1 MQYRQFGKL
10 EFKTSAL
17 GFGAMRLPTLP
28 KTGEIDEPL
37 AISMIRTAIDHGV
50 NYVDTAYSY
59 HDHQSEIL
67 VGKALKDGYRQKT
80 AVATKMPSWL
90 IKDTADLDRYFNE
103 QLAKV
108 DVEKFDFYLL
118 HALSADR
125 WETYKRIKVF
135 DWIER
140 QKADGKIGAIGFSFH
155 DEYPVFEEIIHG
167 YDAWDFCQI
176 QYNYM
181 DTDYQAGERGLKL
194 AADRGLGVIVMEPL
208 RGGGLARN
216 PMPDAVDQVFK
227 RSGRDWTPAE
237 WALQWVWD
245 QPEVSLLLSGMST
258 MQQVEQN
265 LVSASRSG
273 IGSLTRTDQLVIEEV
288 RDAFQSL
295 VPIPCTTCGYCQPC
309 PQDVLIPNIFSIYNE
324 SIMYDN
330 QGNGQW
336 RYGNIKPEN
345 RADQCV
351 ECGECEAA
359 CPQHIEII
367 DWLKTAHTYLSRPS
381 QS

>member
-1 MQYRQFGKL
+1 MRYRQFGKL

-37 AISMIRTAIDHGV
+37 AISMIRTVIDHGV

-140 QKADGKIGAIGFSFH
+140 QKANGKIGAIGFSFH

-216 PMPDAVDQVFK
+216 PMPDAVDHVFK

-273 IGSLTRTDQLVIEEV
+273 IGSLSRADQIIIEEV

-367 DWLKTAHTYLSRPS
+367 DWLKTAHTYLSRPA

>member
-17 GFGAMRLPTLP
+17 GFGAMRLPTIP
-28 KTGEIDEPL
+28 ETGEIDEPL

-59 HDHQSEIL
+59 HDHLSEIL

-80 AVATKMPSWL
+80 AIATKMPSWL
-90 IKDTADLDRYFNE
+90 LKDTADLDRYFNE

-118 HALSADR
+118 HALSAGR

-135 DWIER
+135 EWIER

-216 PMPDAVDQVFK
+216 PMPGAVDQVFK

-237 WALQWVWD
+237 WALHWVWN

-273 IGSLTRTDQLVIEEV
+273 IGSLFLADQIIIEEV

>member
-1 MQYRQFGKL
+1 MELSFLRQP
-10 EFKTSAL
+10 
-17 GFGAMRLPTLP
+17 GAPVGRVGHRGAKGHAPENTLASFE
-28 KTGEIDEPL
+28 KGYQTEI
-37 AISMIRTAIDHGV
+37 
-50 NYVDTAYSY
+50 
-59 HDHQSEIL
+59 
-67 VGKALKDGYRQKT
+67 
-80 AVATKMPSWL
+80 
-90 IKDTADLDRYFNE
+90 
-103 QLAKV
+103 
-108 DVEKFDFYLL
+108 
-118 HALSADR
+118 
-125 WETYKRIKVF
+125 
-135 DWIER
+135 
-140 QKADGKIGAIGFSFH
+140 
-155 DEYPVFEEIIHG
+155 
-167 YDAWDFCQI
+167 
-176 QYNYM
+176 
-181 DTDYQAGERGLKL
+181 GERGLKL

-216 PMPDAVDQVFK
+216 PMPDAVDHVFK

-273 IGSLTRTDQLVIEEV
+273 IGSLSRADQIIIEEV

-367 DWLKTAHTYLSRPS
+367 DWLKTAHTYLSRSS

>member
-1 MQYRQFGKL
+1 MRYRQFGKL

-140 QKADGKIGAIGFSFH
+140 QKANGKIGAIGFSFH

-216 PMPDAVDQVFK
+216 PMPDAVDHVFK

-273 IGSLTRTDQLVIEEV
+273 IGSLSRADQIIIEEV

-367 DWLKTAHTYLSRPS
+367 DWLKTAHTYLSRSS

>member
-1 MQYRQFGKL
+1 
-10 EFKTSAL
+10 
-17 GFGAMRLPTLP
+17 MRLPTLP